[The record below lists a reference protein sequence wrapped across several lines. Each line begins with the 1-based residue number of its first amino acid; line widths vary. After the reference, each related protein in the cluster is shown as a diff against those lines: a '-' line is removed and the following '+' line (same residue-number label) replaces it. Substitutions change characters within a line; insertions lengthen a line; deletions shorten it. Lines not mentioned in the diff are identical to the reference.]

1 MESADIN
8 WIAVVVAAAISM
20 VLGAL
25 WYSPLL
31 FARPWMAAVGRT
43 MEEMSMGA
51 RGYVI
56 SAVGALL
63 AATTLGYIVDW
74 AEADELIDG
83 IFVGGSVWLGF
94 VATTLAVNTYFG
106 GRPLRLW
113 LIDNGYQLLSLAVMG
128 AVVAVWD

>member
-8 WIAVVVAAAISM
+8 WFAVVVAALVPMA
-20 VLGAL
+20 LGAL

-31 FARPWMAAVGRT
+31 FAGPWMAAVGRRP
-43 MEEMSMGA
+43 EELNMGA
-51 RGYVI
+51 TGYAI
-56 SAVGALL
+56 SAAGALL

-74 AEADELIDG
+74 SDADRLLEGVFI
-83 IFVGGSVWLGF
+83 GGSVWLGF

-113 LIDNGYQLLSLAVMG
+113 LIDNGYQLISFVVMG
-128 AVVAVWD
+128 AILAVWD

>member
-8 WIAVVVAAAISM
+8 WIAVVVSALVPM

-25 WYSPLL
+25 WYSPVL

-43 MEEMSMGA
+43 PEELNMSA
-51 RGYVI
+51 VGYVI
-56 SAVGALL
+56 SAIGALL
-63 AATTLGYIVDW
+63 AATTLGYIIDW

-83 IFVGGSVWLGF
+83 VFVGGSVWLGF

-106 GRPLRLW
+106 GRPRSLW
-113 LIDNGYQLLSLAVMG
+113 LIDNGYQLISFVIMG
-128 AVVAVWD
+128 AILAVWD